1 MTSGDVF
8 RLLESADVGAY
19 AVSLDQTIV
28 SWNQAAQRILGFS
41 PEQVLGRRCYDV
53 LAGLAPGSI
62 VPGCLE
68 GCPSMRALKAGEVP
82 GAVDVR
88 MLCASGERR
97 EVSVTPMV
105 VAGHRNDAPVLVHVI
120 HDRPRSAS
128 AETATDSVREGLV
141 RRGADVVSDH
151 PAAAPDPAQGAVLT
165 GRELEVLRLVALGRS
180 TPEIAGELAI
190 SSHTVLNH
198 IRNFRRKLDATT
210 KLEAVVAA
218 IRLGLLD
225 WT

>member
-1 MTSGDVF
+1 VTSADVF
-8 RLLESADVGAY
+8 RLLESAHVGAY

-41 PEQVLGRRCYDV
+41 PGQVLGRRCYDV
-53 LAGLAPGSI
+53 LAGLTGGAM
-62 VPGCLE
+62 VPGCLQ

-105 VAGHRNDAPVLVHVI
+105 VAGRGNDAPVLVHVI
-120 HDRPRSAS
+120 HERSGS
-128 AETATDSVREGLV
+128 GSPEQATDSVREGLV

-151 PAAAPDPAQGAVLT
+151 PAVASDSARGSELT

-180 TPEIAGELAI
+180 TPEIAKELAI

-198 IRNFRRKLDATT
+198 IRNFRRKLEATT
-210 KLEAVVAA
+210 KLDAVVTA

-225 WT
+225 WS

>member
-1 MTSGDVF
+1 MF
-8 RLLESADVGAY
+8 RLFESAQFGVY

-28 SWNQAAQRILGFS
+28 SWNPAAQRILGFS

-53 LAGLAPGSI
+53 LAGLSPGGI

-82 GAVDVR
+82 GALDAR
-88 MLCASGERR
+88 MLCASGERK

-105 VAGHRNDAPVLVHVI
+105 VADSDTDAPVLVHVF
-120 HDRPRSAS
+120 HDSSGSESSQR
-128 AETATDSVREGLV
+128 ATDSVREGLV
-141 RRGADVVSDH
+141 RRGADIVSDH
-151 PAAAPDPAQGAVLT
+151 PAAAADSVAMVKLT
-165 GRELEVLRLVALGRS
+165 GRELEVLRLVALGRT
-180 TPEIAGELAI
+180 TPQIARQLDI

-198 IRNFRRKLDATT
+198 IRNLRHRLDAAT
-210 KLEAVVAA
+210 KLEAVLTA
-218 IRLGLLD
+218 IRLGILD

>member
-8 RLLESADVGAY
+8 RLLESAHVGAY

-28 SWNQAAQRILGFS
+28 SWNQAAQRVLGFS

-53 LAGLAPGSI
+53 LAGIAPGSM

-88 MLCASGERR
+88 MLCASGERKQ
-97 EVSVTPMV
+97 VSVTPMV
-105 VAGHRNDAPVLVHVI
+105 VAGRGNDAPVLVHVI
-120 HDRPRSAS
+120 HDRSAS
-128 AETATDSVREGLV
+128 ESPEKATDSVREGLV

-151 PAAAPDPAQGAVLT
+151 PAAASDSVRGSELT
-165 GRELEVLRLVALGRS
+165 PRELEVLRLVALGRS

-198 IRNFRRKLDATT
+198 IRNLRGKLDATT
-210 KLEAVVAA
+210 KLEAVVTA

-225 WT
+225 WS

>member
-8 RLLESADVGAY
+8 RLLESAHVGAY
-19 AVSLDQTIV
+19 AVSLDQTIL

-41 PEQVLGRRCYDV
+41 PEQVLGRRCHDV
-53 LAGLAPGSI
+53 LGGLTAGGI

-82 GAVDVR
+82 GAVDVKI
-88 MLCASGERR
+88 LCASGERR
-97 EVSVTPMV
+97 EVTVTPMV
-105 VAGHRNDAPVLVHVI
+105 VAGRGNDAPVLVHVI
-120 HDRPRSAS
+120 HDRSDSDSP
-128 AETATDSVREGLV
+128 EEATESVRERLV
-141 RRGADVVSDH
+141 RRGADVVSDR
-151 PAAAPDPAQGAVLT
+151 PAAAPDSAQGSELT
-165 GRELEVLRLVALGRS
+165 PRELEVLRLVALGRS

-198 IRNFRRKLDATT
+198 IRNFRRKLDAAT
-210 KLEAVVAA
+210 KLAAVVTA

-225 WT
+225 ST

>member
-53 LAGLAPGSI
+53 LAGLVPGSI
-62 VPGCLE
+62 VPGCVE

-120 HDRPRSAS
+120 HDRSRSAS
-128 AETATDSVREGLV
+128 PETATDSVREGLV

-225 WT
+225 WR